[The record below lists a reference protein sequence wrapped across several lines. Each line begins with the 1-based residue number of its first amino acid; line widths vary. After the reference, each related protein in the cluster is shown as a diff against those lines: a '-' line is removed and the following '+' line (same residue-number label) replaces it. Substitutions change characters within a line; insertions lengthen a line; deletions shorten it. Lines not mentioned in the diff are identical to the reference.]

1 MIREVINFTR
11 DLLEDCPEI
20 MQWNQKL
27 KGGLYILIRLDEE
40 GNWKN
45 ENLQYKEDYFYFST
59 KSTEEQ
65 QKKQQSIKEN
75 LEDLSL
81 RRIEEKLKKYEEKTI
96 LIEMNKAID
105 SKKIHSA
112 SPYAVAFRKESFSKL
127 SEENFNSYFKR
138 ARNLCGKENE
148 KEFSRCFQQPCI
160 SILNEKVKILQTELG
175 ENIFEKLGPKD
186 YISIFW
192 DNDNGDNL
200 SWYEKTHTK
209 YLQGR
214 LFNKNDYNQEKDKK
228 TYGLSGFL
236 NGTNKNK
243 TFLIHQTGV
252 MKGGVNIKITQ
263 EDALSLYQFE
273 RLLSQK
279 TFPNPLPVIIDKRE
293 LNTNLIR
300 IFNRDESKKG
310 FHQLIRSL
318 FEGNDEIELSNYYLL
333 NYYLLNDSKGKS
345 IIINDIDFV
354 PLFRYELNL
363 EIEDLFEV
371 SEERRTISVKNIFDF
386 ERIVLSEIFNNA
398 LVKVKNGEITGTNYF
413 GDLNKSDKSIDSVM
427 FQLILKYRK
436 SFYDYIYK
444 SRVSAITPQMF
455 DDMMYTSILSNIR
468 TDKIIGLISG
478 NFRIRRKLN
487 IWFNLTNFFNKDMS
501 ENLSKI
507 ADLHLKMQ
515 NVSEGKLSL
524 ETGEEFAFAAG
535 QIVSYLLDRSA
546 SAEKTY
552 SLLEPYLQ
560 KSKSGQLQDAVAHT
574 VSIYKH
580 DINIYHGA
588 FQELASNVFTFS
600 QDLDMK
606 PLLKFFLAGCFS
618 SCVIYKKKNQESN
631 SVEILVQNNNNL

>member
-1 MIREVINFTR
+1 M
-11 DLLEDCPEI
+11 
-20 MQWNQKL
+20 
-27 KGGLYILIRLDEE
+27 
-40 GNWKN
+40 
-45 ENLQYKEDYFYFST
+45 
-59 KSTEEQ
+59 
-65 QKKQQSIKEN
+65 
-75 LEDLSL
+75 
-81 RRIEEKLKKYEEKTI
+81 
-96 LIEMNKAID
+96 
-105 SKKIHSA
+105 
-112 SPYAVAFRKESFSKL
+112 
-127 SEENFNSYFKR
+127 
-138 ARNLCGKENE
+138 
-148 KEFSRCFQQPCI
+148 
-160 SILNEKVKILQTELG
+160 
-175 ENIFEKLGPKD
+175 
-186 YISIFW
+186 
-192 DNDNGDNL
+192 
-200 SWYEKTHTK
+200 
-209 YLQGR
+209 QGR

-228 TYGLSGFL
+228 TYGLSGFF

-243 TFLIHQTGV
+243 PFLIHQTGV

-300 IFNRDESKKG
+300 IFNKDESKKG

-333 NYYLLNDSKGKS
+333 NYSKDKS

-631 SVEILVQNNNNL
+631 SVEI

>member
-11 DLLEDCPEI
+11 DLLEDCPKI

-45 ENLQYKEDYFYFST
+45 ENLQCKEDYFYFST

-81 RRIEEKLKKYEEKTI
+81 QRIEEKLKKYEEKTI

-105 SKKIHSA
+105 PKKKIHSA
-112 SPYAVAFRKESFSKL
+112 SPYAVAFRKESFSEL
-127 SEENFNSYFKR
+127 TEDNFKSYFEK
-138 ARNLCGKENE
+138 ARDLCGEENE
-148 KEFSRCFQQPCI
+148 KEFSRYFQQPCI

-175 ENIFEKLGPKD
+175 ENIFKKLGPKD

-214 LFNKNDYNQEKDKK
+214 LFNKNGYNQEKDEK

-236 NGTNKNK
+236 NGTNVKK
-243 TFLIHQTGV
+243 PFLIHQTGV
-252 MKGGVNIKITQ
+252 MTGGVNIKITQ
-263 EDALSLYQFE
+263 EDALRLYQFE
-273 RLLSQK
+273 KLLSQK

-300 IFNRDESKKG
+300 IFNKDESKKG

-333 NYYLLNDSKGKS
+333 NYSKGKS

-354 PLFRYELNL
+354 PLFRYYLKIDKSPL

-371 SEERRTISVKNIFDF
+371 SEGRRAISVKNIFDF

-398 LVKVKNGEITGTNYF
+398 LVKVKNGEITSTNYF

-507 ADLHLKMQ
+507 ADLRLKMQ

-588 FQELASNVFTFS
+588 FQELSSNVFTFS

-631 SVEILVQNNNNL
+631 SVEI

>member
-1 MIREVINFTR
+1 MIREVINFTK
-11 DLLEDCPEI
+11 DLLKDCPEI

-59 KSTEEQ
+59 NSTEEQ
-65 QKKQQSIKEN
+65 QEKQQSIQEN

-81 RRIEEKLKKYEEKTI
+81 QRIEEKLKKYEEKTI

-112 SPYAVAFRKESFSKL
+112 SPYAVAFRKKSFSEL

-138 ARNLCGKENE
+138 ARNLCGEENE

-200 SWYEKTHTK
+200 SWYEKAHTK
-209 YLQGR
+209 YLR
-214 LFNKNDYNQEKDKK
+214 LKLFNKDVYNQEKDKK

-236 NGTNKNK
+236 NGTNEKK
-243 TFLIHQTGV
+243 PFLIHQTGV

-333 NYYLLNDSKGKS
+333 NYSKGKS

-371 SEERRTISVKNIFDF
+371 SEGRRTISVKNIFDF

-631 SVEILVQNNNNL
+631 SVEI